1 MQEPLPGIF
10 TWAALSEPHGYDFN
24 GTVVLHPEGNL
35 CIDPVEPSTDVL
47 DQLDRLGIS
56 RILVTNRNH
65 TRGANAVRD
74 RTGARLALHPADAPH
89 AREQGVP
96 PDDELAI
103 GQRVGPFTVVP
114 VPGKSPGEIALHDP
128 DRRIL
133 VVGDVLIGN
142 PPGGLSLLPEKVMD
156 DPALLRKSVSSLL
169 EIDFD
174 VVLVGDGVSVLTGAK
189 ERLRELV
196 AGF

>member
-1 MQEPLPGIF
+1 MQERLPGIF
-10 TWAALSEPHGYDFN
+10 TWSVLSEPHGYDFN
-24 GTVVLHPEGNL
+24 GTVILHPEGNL
-35 CIDPVEPSTDVL
+35 CIDPVEPSAAVL
-47 DQLDRLGIS
+47 DHLDRLGIA

-65 TRGANAVRD
+65 TRGANAVRE

-103 GQRVGPFTVVP
+103 GQRIGPFTVEAAF
-114 VPGKSPGEIALHDP
+114 GKSPGEIALHDLE
-128 DRRIL
+128 RRIL

-156 DPALLRKSVSSLL
+156 DPGLLRESVTSLL
-169 EIDFD
+169 DLDFD
-174 VVLVGDGVSVLTGAK
+174 VLLAGDGVSVLTGAK
-189 ERLRELV
+189 ERLRELI
-196 AGF
+196 ASF